1 MTQQKLPDSNQINL
15 NIGGMSCASC
25 VGRVERALKKVDGVA
40 EANVNLATHKA
51 HITLNK
57 PLPPETLVNAVTSA
71 GYEAQIVKNSSPTA
85 DDSKQ
90 EQAEIVHLKWSLI
103 IAVVLTIPVFL
114 LEMGGHIS
122 STFHH
127 MIMSTLGEQNSW
139 YTQWF
144 LTTLVMLIPGFNFY
158 KKGIPALLHL
168 APDMNSLV
176 AVGTLAAYCYS
187 VIATFIPQLLP
198 EGTVH
203 VYYEAAAVIITLIL
217 IGRLLEAK
225 AKGRTSQAIKQLVQL
240 QVSHANVYRDGQ
252 LTEIPIDQVQLG
264 DLIAVKPGE
273 RIPVDGVITEGNSY
287 VDESMITGEPIPVK
301 KQPNDPVVG
310 STVNQKGALTVQAT
324 KVGNDTVL
332 AQIIRMVE
340 TAQGSKLPIQ
350 AIIDKVTLWFVPT
363 IMALAVITFIIWII
377 FAKDSALSFAL
388 VSAVAVLIVACPC
401 AMGLATPVSIMVGT
415 GRAAESGIFIRKG
428 EALQILKD
436 IKVIALDKTGTLTK
450 GKPELT
456 DFISDESYDKN
467 QAITLL
473 ASLEAKSEHPIA
485 EAIVQYAQ
493 KLNLKLLPVDNFT
506 TVTGQGLQAT
516 IEQKTVQVGTAYF
529 MQQQKINTDKF
540 TETATRLAK
549 EGKTPF
555 YMAINQQLVAITAV
569 ADPIKE
575 TTPQAI
581 NAFHQLGLKVVMI
594 TGDNKHTAQAIA
606 KQLGIDEVIA
616 EVLPDGKVE
625 AIKSLKQQGGLAYVG
640 DGINDA
646 PALAEADIGI
656 AIGTGTDVAIE
667 AADVVLMSGD
677 LLGVVK
683 AITLSKATIRNI
695 HQNIFWAFAYNT
707 ALVPIAM
714 GILYP
719 FFGILLS
726 PAIAAGAMALSSV
739 FVLGNALRLK
749 RIPLEK

>member
-456 DFISDESYDKN
+456 DFISHESYDKN

-606 KQLGIDEVIA
+606 KQLGIDEVVA

>member
-51 HITLNK
+51 QITLNK
-57 PLPPETLVNAVTSA
+57 PLLPETLVNAVTSA

-127 MIMSTLGEQNSW
+127 MIMNTLGEQNSW

-456 DFISDESYDKN
+456 DFICDESCDKN

-516 IEQKTVQVGTAYF
+516 IEQQTVQVGTAYF

-555 YMAINQQLVAITAV
+555 YMAINQQLIAITAV

-606 KQLGIDEVIA
+606 KQLGIDEVVA

-625 AIKSLKQQGGLAYVG
+625 AIKSLKQQGSLAYVG

>member
-51 HITLNK
+51 QITLNK

-90 EQAEIVHLKWSLI
+90 EQAEIGHLKWSLI

-324 KVGNDTVL
+324 KVGDDTVL

-456 DFISDESYDKN
+456 DFICDESYDKN
-467 QAITLL
+467 QVITLL

-493 KLNLKLLPVDNFT
+493 KLNLKLVSVDNFT

-516 IEQKTVQVGTAYF
+516 IEQQTVQVGTAYF

-606 KQLGIDEVIA
+606 KQLGIDEVVA

-625 AIKSLKQQGGLAYVG
+625 AIKSLKQQGSLAYVG

>member
-1 MTQQKLPDSNQINL
+1 MTQQKLPDSHQINL

-51 HITLNK
+51 QITLNK

-90 EQAEIVHLKWSLI
+90 EQAEIGHLKWSLI

-456 DFISDESYDKN
+456 DFICDEYYDKN

-516 IEQKTVQVGTAYF
+516 IEQQTVQVGTAYF

-606 KQLGIDEVIA
+606 KQLGIDKVVA
-616 EVLPDGKVE
+616 EVLPEGKVE
-625 AIKSLKQQGGLAYVG
+625 AIKSLKQQGSLAYVG